1 MEMIKIGWIV
11 ILDRLIDF
19 NGGLNEPG
27 NCSFSSNVVVF
38 FFFLI

>member
-19 NGGLNEPG
+19 NGGLNEPEIVA
-27 NCSFSSNVVVF
+27 FRQMLLF
-38 FFFLI
+38 FFFF